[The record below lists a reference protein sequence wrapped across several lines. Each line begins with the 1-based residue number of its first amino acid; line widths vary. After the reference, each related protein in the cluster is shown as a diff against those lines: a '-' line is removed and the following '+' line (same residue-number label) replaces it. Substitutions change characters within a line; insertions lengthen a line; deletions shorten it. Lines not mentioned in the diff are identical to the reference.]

1 MEDQWGS
8 IINNNRGSGVSLM
21 MREGEEFQ
29 EVEVWDVLRK
39 ERENRG
45 DFITKQRKS
54 FSSVSSSSS
63 SSSSSSAPAWRLAL
77 PSAPKMV
84 IQRAK
89 SWGNEGMKFSLQQ
102 SSAPVKIPDWSQIYE
117 KNPKMGNRGIG
128 VEIGYSVEDDE
139 ENEDEEMVP
148 PHEYIAR
155 RLARSRIASHSMC
168 EGIGRTLKGRD
179 LCKLRNSIL
188 TQTGFLED

>member
-1 MEDQWGS
+1 MEDQRGS
-8 IINNNRGSGVSLM
+8 IINNNRDSGISLTT
-21 MREGEEFQ
+21 REGEEFQ

-39 ERENRG
+39 EGENRG
-45 DFITKQRKS
+45 DFIT
-54 FSSVSSSSS
+54 SV
-63 SSSSSSAPAWRLAL
+63 SSSSAPAWRLAF

-89 SWGNEGMKFSLQQ
+89 SWGNEGKKYPLQQ

-117 KNPKMGNRGIG
+117 KDPRMGNRGIG
-128 VEIGYSVEDDE
+128 EEIGYSDE

-155 RLARSRIASHSMC
+155 RLARSRIASYSMC

-179 LCKLRNSIL
+179 LCKLRNAIL